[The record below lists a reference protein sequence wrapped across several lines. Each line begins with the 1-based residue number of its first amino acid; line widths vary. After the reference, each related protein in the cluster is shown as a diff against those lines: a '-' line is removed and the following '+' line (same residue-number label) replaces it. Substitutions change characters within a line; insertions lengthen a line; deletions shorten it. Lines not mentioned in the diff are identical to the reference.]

1 MQIKMKMRA
10 VVVSN
15 VTLFTQVSEVNA
27 SFLLLSA
34 KQATLEQRRLLWRF
48 CSVMSS
54 CQSHS
59 PIRAGAYKAVS
70 IT

>member
-27 SFLLLSA
+27 SFLPLSA
-34 KQATLEQRRLLWRF
+34 KQATDLNKDVF
-48 CSVMSS
+48 CDAFV
-54 CQSHS
+54 Q
-59 PIRAGAYKAVS
+59 
-70 IT
+70 